1 MIVTQ
6 NTTRAYKRYEEN
18 YQEPIIWNYMKK
30 KKKKQKF
37 SKETIRPK
45 LCKRSLN

>member
-6 NTTRAYKRYEEN
+6 NTTRAHKRYEEN

-30 KKKKQKF
+30 NKSFLKKQLDQ
-37 SKETIRPK
+37 SYAKEV
-45 LCKRSLN
+45 

>member
-6 NTTRAYKRYEEN
+6 NTTRAHKRYEEN
-18 YQEPIIWNYMKK
+18 YQEPIIGNYM
-30 KKKKQKF
+30 KKKQKF